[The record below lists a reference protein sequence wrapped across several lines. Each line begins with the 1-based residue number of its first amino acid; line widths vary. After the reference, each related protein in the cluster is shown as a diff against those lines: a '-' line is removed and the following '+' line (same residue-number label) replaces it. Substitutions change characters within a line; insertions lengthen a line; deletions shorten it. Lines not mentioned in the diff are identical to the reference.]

1 MARGTYNEAM
11 EKMPFSEYVRLRREQ
26 LGYSQAFFA
35 KRIHLDLSRV
45 QRIETGEEGFPLSR
59 IPRLTKVLK
68 CSLEDL
74 FTRNLENPR
83 RKSKIFKRLRK
94 LPKQLS
100 TLRDKA
106 GVSLEKLG
114 QHFNFKPKELQSFEA
129 GEIEPTFEMVEAY
142 SEIPGASLEQL
153 FQLKFFGQGGLLRAA
168 FSKPFIVGATVVLAA
183 TAVAVPVVIVI
194 TNPAEEAPSTSSIIV
209 SSASNSPSSAP
220 VSVSSEDS
228 SLSSFSSGL
237 PVAPSLTLSVTTSPK
252 TISYALQVEGD
263 PVLVKSMEVFLYQTN
278 DLETPVESR
287 TVLDGSFAGLP
298 IANTYQLQAVY
309 TYDIGEG
316 AVTKKSAW
324 IEARPIPADV
334 IPVIAVNQ
342 TGPGAFSYRIAH
354 ASSTTILNR
363 QIATLAGL
371 VRLPEDE
378 GNQSGFASGAYT
390 LEVEFS
396 YSYGSEVLQETVAFA
411 FALAD

>member
-1 MARGTYNEAM
+1 M

-45 QRIETGEEGFPLSR
+45 QRIENGEEGFPLYR

-74 FTRNLENPR
+74 FTRNLENPH
-83 RKSKIFKRLRK
+83 RKSRIFKRLRK
-94 LPKQLS
+94 LPKQLN
-100 TLRDKA
+100 TLREKA

-114 QHFNFKPKELQSFEA
+114 QYFNFKPKELQSFEA
-129 GEIEPTFEMVEAY
+129 GEIEPTFEMTEAY

-168 FSKPFIVGATVVLAA
+168 FSKPFIVGVTVVAAA

-209 SSASNSPSSAP
+209 SSASSTPSSAS
-220 VSVSSEDS
+220 VSVSSEAS
-228 SLSSFSSGL
+228 SLRSVSSSL

-252 TISYALQVEGD
+252 TISYTLQVEGD
-263 PVLVKSMEVFLYQTN
+263 SDLVKSIEVFLYQTS

-287 TVLDGSFAGLP
+287 TVLDGSFTDLP
-298 IANTYQLQAVY
+298 ITNTYQLQAVY

-316 AVTKKSAW
+316 AVTKKTAW

-334 IPVIAVNQ
+334 IPAITVNQ

-354 ASSTTILNR
+354 SSSTTILKR
-363 QIATLAGL
+363 QIDAPTGL
-371 VRLPEDE
+371 MSLSEDE
-378 GNQSGFASGAYT
+378 GNQSGFASGAYN

-396 YSYGSEVLQETVAFA
+396 YAYGSEVLQETIAFA

>member
-1 MARGTYNEAM
+1 M

-74 FTRNLENPR
+74 FTRNLENPH
-83 RKSKIFKRLRK
+83 RKSKIFKRLRR
-94 LPKQLS
+94 LPKQLN
-100 TLRDKA
+100 TLREKA

-142 SEIPGASLEQL
+142 SEIPGASIEQL
-153 FQLKFFGQGGLLRAA
+153 FQLKFFGQGGLLHAA
-168 FSKPFIVGATVVLAA
+168 FSKPFIVGATVVSAA
-183 TAVAVPVVIVI
+183 TAVAVPLVIVI
-194 TNPAEEAPSTSSIIV
+194 TSPAEEAPSTSSIIV
-209 SSASNSPSSAP
+209 SSEPSTPSSAP
-220 VSVSSEDS
+220 VSVSSEEPSLSPTSS
-228 SLSSFSSGL
+228 SL
-237 PVAPSLTLSVTTSPK
+237 PAAPALSLSVTTTPK
-252 TISYALQVEGD
+252 TISYTLQVEGNPD
-263 PVLVKSMEVFLYQTN
+263 VMNSIEVFLYQN
-278 DLETPVESR
+278 SDLETPVESR
-287 TVLDGSFAGLP
+287 TVLDGSFEGLP
-298 IANTYQLQAVY
+298 IANTYRLQAAY

-316 AVTKKSAW
+316 AVTKKTAW

-334 IPVIAVNQ
+334 IPAITVNQ
-342 TGPGAFSYRIAH
+342 TGPGAFSYRIEYS
-354 ASSTTILNR
+354 SSTTILKR
-363 QIATLAGL
+363 QIATPTGL
-371 VRLPEDE
+371 ISLSEDE

-396 YSYGSEVLQETVAFA
+396 YSFGSEALQETVAFA